1 MHQLEDEKELLQRVA
16 EADQEAF
23 SILYEHYARH
33 VYGLA
38 LRLMKSP
45 EIAQDLTQEIFVRV
59 WIKRSQLMTVL
70 QFRPW
75 LNAITRN
82 MAVDY
87 LRKKVAAPENE
98 AYMTGFFTD
107 TAPSVE
113 EQLALK
119 QLEGA
124 ILQAVEQL
132 SPQLKT
138 AFMLSRFQ
146 GLTHTEIAQHMNIS
160 PITSKSHLVRALALI
175 RKYLE
180 ENFPEIALVALLFL
194 TPLFS
199 AFF

>member
-1 MHQLEDEKELLQRVA
+1 MHQLEDEKELLQQVA
-16 EADQEAF
+16 RADQEAF
-23 SILYEHYARH
+23 SKLYEHYARH

-45 EIAQDLTQEIFVRV
+45 EIAEDLTQEIFVRV
-59 WIKRSQLMTVL
+59 WVKRAQLLAVQ
-70 QFRPW
+70 QFSPW

-82 MAVDY
+82 LAMDY
-87 LRKKVAAPENE
+87 LRKKVAVPENE
-98 AYMTGFFTD
+98 EYMTSFFMD

-124 ILQAVEQL
+124 IQQAVDQL

-146 GLTHTEIAQHMNIS
+146 GLTHMEIAQRMNIS
-160 PITSKSHLVRALALI
+160 PITSKSHLVRALAVI

-180 ENFPEIALVALLFL
+180 ENFPEIALVAILYL
-194 TPLFS
+194 TPYFS

>member
-1 MHQLEDEKELLQRVA
+1 MHQLEDEKELLQQVA
-16 EADQEAF
+16 DTDQAAF
-23 SILYEHYARH
+23 SILYEHYVRH

-45 EIAQDLTQEIFVRV
+45 EIAQDLTQEVFVRV
-59 WIKRSQLMTVL
+59 WVKRSQLLTVQ

-75 LNAITRN
+75 LNALTRN

-87 LRKKVAAPENE
+87 LRKKVAAPDNE
-98 AYMTGFFTD
+98 AYLISFFTD
-107 TAPSVE
+107 SAPTVE

-124 ILQAVEQL
+124 ILQAVDQL

-138 AFMLSRFQ
+138 AFMLSRFE
-146 GLTHTEIAQHMNIS
+146 GLTHAEIAQRMNIS
-160 PITSKSHLVRALALI
+160 PITSKSHLVRALAII

-180 ENFPEIALVALLFL
+180 ENFPEIALVALWYL

-199 AFF
+199 GLF